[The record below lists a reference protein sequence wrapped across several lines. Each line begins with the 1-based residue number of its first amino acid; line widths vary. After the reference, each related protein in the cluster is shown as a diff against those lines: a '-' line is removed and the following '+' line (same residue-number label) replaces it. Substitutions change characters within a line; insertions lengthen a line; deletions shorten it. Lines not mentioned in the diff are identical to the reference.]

1 MSDAAAELREQ
12 LLAPD
17 PAGRDLALLRTR
29 AYRFS
34 DDVRWYVLTE
44 SLEEQYLTGRP
55 PGPSAMNTVRAC
67 LAAIR
72 HDGSLPP
79 FPDHIPTE
87 ENIDIEACLYERA
100 PDRWNCYT
108 DGMSPA
114 AIVVIVGAPRS
125 GTSHLHNLLAA
136 TGRYAYFTTASC
148 WAWPVRNLRQ
158 PLRRLFTTLDER
170 TVLTVDNKNTR
181 IIPGLV
187 MPGEAEDI
195 WHRAV
200 PVYRQVRGHRY
211 KISQHP
217 QAGNPGIL
225 HAAASAHMAQFGR
238 DTLLVKSPFCSF
250 RIPQLEQIWGAKVS
264 YIHVRRD
271 QRGAA
276 DSIRRNRFEFS
287 ANGRQLKPEEAWEL
301 FTGAVE
307 ATAAPG
313 RTVTI
318 HHADLLHD
326 PDGVLGA
333 LTRQLA

>member
-1 MSDAAAELREQ
+1 MSHTAAELRDQ

-29 AYRFS
+29 ASRFS
-34 DDVRWYVLTE
+34 DDARWYVLAE
-44 SLEEQYLTGRP
+44 SLEEQYLAGSP

-79 FPDHIPTE
+79 FPHHIQEE
-87 ENIDIEACLYERA
+87 ENIDIGAYLQERA
-100 PDRWNCYT
+100 PDRWHCYR
-108 DGMSPA
+108 DGMSPT

-148 WAWPVRNLRQ
+148 WTWPVRNLRQ
-158 PLRRLFTTLDER
+158 PLRRLFTALDER
-170 TVLTVDNKNTR
+170 TVLTVDNKNAR

-195 WHRAV
+195 WHRAIT
-200 PVYRQVRGHRY
+200 VYRHVRGHHY
-211 KISQHP
+211 DISQHP
-217 QAGNPGIL
+217 RAGNPGIL
-225 HAAASAHMAQFGR
+225 HAAASAHMAWFGC

-250 RIPQLEQIWGAKVS
+250 RIPQLEQIWGPKVT
-264 YIHVRRD
+264 YVHIRRD
-271 QRGAA
+271 QRGTA

-287 ANGRQLKPEEAWEL
+287 ADGRQLNPEEAWEL
-301 FTGAVE
+301 FTGAVD
-307 ATAAPG
+307 ATAPAD
-313 RTVTI
+313 RTVTV